1 MLHGVAIGTIR
12 VVPMDRGLTLA
23 ETLLEETAPQARPQH
38 GGMGWEVG
46 RLALAPEYRSDTEA
60 LKRCLY
66 LSLDYLSRHA
76 DAPELYAT
84 CSHVLSR
91 LYRRFGFRAFAHDVL
106 LPGTQKTYTLI
117 HGHSRDVL
125 AALSPRAAAKSA
137 GNPLQ

>member
-1 MLHGVAIGTIR
+1 MLHGIAIGTIR

-23 ETLLEETAPQARPQH
+23 ETLLKEIAPPARPRH
-38 GGMGWEVG
+38 AGRGWEVG
-46 RLALAPEYRSDTEA
+46 RLVLAPEYRSDTEA
-60 LKRCLY
+60 LKRCLF
-66 LSLDYLSRHA
+66 LSLEYLSRHA

-91 LYRRFGFRAFAHDVL
+91 LYRRFGFHAFAQNVL

-125 AALSPRAAAKSA
+125 MALSGRSA
-137 GNPLQ
+137 EPAGSPLQ